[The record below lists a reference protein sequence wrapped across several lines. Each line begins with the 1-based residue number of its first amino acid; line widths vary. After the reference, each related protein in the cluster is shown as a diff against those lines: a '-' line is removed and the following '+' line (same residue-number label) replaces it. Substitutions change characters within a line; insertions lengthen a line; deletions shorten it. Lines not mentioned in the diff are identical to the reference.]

1 MQDNVIEAAHL
12 YAVHAEG
19 CALCNGSVLGG
30 CEEGDKLLSFFYD
43 ALHEM
48 LNEKPYDA

>member
-1 MQDNVIEAAHL
+1 MQDNVVEAAHL

-19 CALCNGSVLGG
+19 CAVCNKGEYRLCS
-30 CEEGDKLLSFFYD
+30 EGDKLLHFFYD

-48 LNEKPYDA
+48 LNQKPYDA